1 MSNENR
7 ILVVKPGQHPAEA
20 EKIAEAEQ
28 QIAAQRQMMEAQD
41 LQTRT
46 CMSQVVRA
54 LFMSFAR
61 THTMAIE
68 VCLEHIA
75 QLAIMGGIDRK
86 QLVAMLFERCNVEEE
101 AHEKRKGAQRTSL
114 VNALQSMRAQGL
126 KVPPNVM
133 GQLNLLQVE
142 LEPELKEWLD
152 NNQASQN
159 QLATPENLMGLP
171 PGAMQ

>member
-1 MSNENR
+1 
-7 ILVVKPGQHPAEA
+7 
-20 EKIAEAEQ
+20 
-28 QIAAQRQMMEAQD
+28 
-41 LQTRT
+41 
-46 CMSQVVRA
+46 
-54 LFMSFAR
+54 
-61 THTMAIE
+61 MAIE

-152 NNQASQN
+152 NNQAPQN